1 MILYNIDYCDLDDYY
16 AHTMTLATFETES
29 ERDRAYEWLIQWLY
43 EQYITTKERQTAL
56 EENWEYEQASLGA
69 WNRHNH
75 IVQIIRH
82 YRIQLKALSKSTTET
97 STLEEFKET
106 ASNNFLCP
114 WGTEEETE
122 KLVYQR
128 LRR

>member
-16 AHTMTLATFETES
+16 GYTTTLATFETES

-82 YRIQLKALSKSTTET
+82 YRIQLKALSKSTTDQVHLLLRLVFAFT
-97 STLEEFKET
+97 
-106 ASNNFLCP
+106 FLHSGGP
-114 WGTEEETE
+114 PYIIRFHG
-122 KLVYQR
+122 
-128 LRR
+128 